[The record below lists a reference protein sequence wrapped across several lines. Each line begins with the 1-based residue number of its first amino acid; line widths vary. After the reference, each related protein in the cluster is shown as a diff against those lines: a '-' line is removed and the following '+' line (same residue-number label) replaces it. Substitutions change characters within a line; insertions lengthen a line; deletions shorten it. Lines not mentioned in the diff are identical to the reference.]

1 MYFNRIK
8 KYVETLSYHAQVDTL
23 IIKKALNVDKNNKSF
38 TNFAYLALERLVKL
52 GVIEKHIKTS
62 KRNIYRVIKK
72 MDKCKIT
79 VLKGCRS
86 DSGLITPI
94 LKRLKEDMIENEFFG
109 RIDEVNLIPSDYM
122 GSYAKMDWYLKHNT
136 PDLVI
141 VPADRIEMMAAATCC
156 FLYGIPIAHIY
167 GGITNY
173 PLSTVDDTFRH
184 NISLMSDIVFVENDA
199 ASRTVDYLR
208 TNIGKHKIWIKT
220 IGNLYMCDYEVDEST
235 VDEPFCIVLY
245 NGYKGSD
252 NLGDKQK
259 IIKNITTKRVVVI
272 SGNPDSSFTPKFDL
286 HHIVTYN
293 ENLPRSIFLGLL
305 KHCDRFITNSSSAYY
320 EAPTFLKPEQI
331 ILIGD
336 RNKARSSLNLPEGN
350 PDLVIETIK
359 NWFGERK

>member
-72 MDKCKIT
+72 MDKCKIS

-86 DSGLITPI
+86 DSGLINPI
-94 LKRLKEDMIENEFFG
+94 IKRLKEDEEFF
-109 RIDEVNLIPSDYM
+109 EVDSVKLVPSDYAT
-122 GSYAKMDWYLKHNT
+122 SYAKMDWYLKYNT

-141 VPADRIEMMAAATCC
+141 IPADRIEMMAGATCC
-156 FLYGIPIAHIY
+156 FLFGIPIAHIY
-167 GGITNY
+167 GGITNQ
-173 PLSTVDDTFRH
+173 PLSTVDDIFRH
-184 NISLMSDIVFVENDA
+184 NISLMSDLIFCESLDAKGDVHRLFDAIYKPAINNIVV
-199 ASRTVDYLR
+199 V
-208 TNIGKHKIWIKT
+208 
-220 IGNLYMCDYEVDEST
+220 GNLYMCDYEIDEEHVPT
-235 VDEPFCIVLY
+235 VPYDLVLY

-252 NLGDKQK
+252 NLGNKQE
-259 IIKNITTKRVVVI
+259 IKKHLKEDFTVVI
-272 SGNPDSSFTPKFDL
+272 EGNPDSVFYPKFTTLKHDVCTL
-286 HHIVTYN
+286 GNTSRPH
-293 ENLPRSIFLGLL
+293 FLGLL
-305 KHCDRFITNSSSAYY
+305 KNCKRFITNSSAAYY

-336 RNKARSSLNLPEGN
+336 RNKARSSLNLPEGK
-350 PDLVIETIK
+350 PEIIIETIK